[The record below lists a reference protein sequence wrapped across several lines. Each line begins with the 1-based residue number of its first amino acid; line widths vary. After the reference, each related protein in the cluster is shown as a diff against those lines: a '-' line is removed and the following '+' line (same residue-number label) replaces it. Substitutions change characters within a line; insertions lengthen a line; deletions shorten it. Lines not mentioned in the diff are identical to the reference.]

1 MARSLP
7 NVLALRLA
15 RAQIEQML
23 PSLPWSDDSAAALR
37 LRIEEALETSYEVEY
52 RLSKLSPT
60 GCQVLHF
67 PASAMRPADR
77 QS

>member
-23 PSLPWSDDSAAALR
+23 PSLPWSDDCAAALR

-52 RLSKLSPT
+52 RLSKRPPI
-60 GCQVLHF
+60 GCQVLDF
-67 PASAMRPADR
+67 PAAAGRSSDR